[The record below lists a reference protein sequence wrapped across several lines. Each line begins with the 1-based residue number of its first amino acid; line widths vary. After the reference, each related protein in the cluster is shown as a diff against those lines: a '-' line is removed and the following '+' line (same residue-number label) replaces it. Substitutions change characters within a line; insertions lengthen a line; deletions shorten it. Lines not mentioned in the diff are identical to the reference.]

1 MTPKTLISAAIAGL
15 ALGFLAG
22 CDAEIAEHY
31 QRLDN
36 DPEVTAETQF
46 IVFSTDAFPIVK
58 SETGWIV
65 KVPREGKRVACDSDT
80 YEGCETALKDWMTAP
95 ADDSAASSPSSSA
108 APATAPA
115 AQPGSALAVPVGT
128 VAYGGTSYQM
138 IGGHKWAVKVGNSYV
153 PCDSNSAQG
162 CSAAL
167 SAHLGNQPKQPS
179 PLDDDDGGGNGR

>member
-1 MTPKTLISAAIAGL
+1 MKLIIPALTAIAFAAGAPTGCVYDQQPAPRSIDIDRSGPVWKVGVQVMVENGPYAGFQTKYINCAENTFEACEKAL
-15 ALGFLAG
+15 AEF
-22 CDAEIAEHY
+22 
-31 QRLDN
+31 
-36 DPEVTAETQF
+36 
-46 IVFSTDAFPIVK
+46 
-58 SETGWIV
+58 
-65 KVPREGKRVACDSDT
+65 EGQGGVAS
-80 YEGCETALKDWMTAP
+80 AP
-95 ADDSAASSPSSSA
+95 DADDSAASSPSSSA

-138 IGGHKWAVKVGNSYV
+138 IGGHEWAVKVGNSYV